1 MNIDFEKGNG
11 LVPVIV
17 QHYTTGEVLMSG
29 YGNRESMERCRETG
43 ELWLYSRSRQ
53 ELWHK
58 GATSGNTQRVVSIS
72 TDCDGDAV
80 LIRVAPAG
88 PICHTG
94 QRSCFSDNG
103 TTLRAL
109 SDTIAQ
115 RRTQPEPGSYT
126 NMLLAQQNLRLKK
139 LGEEAT
145 ELALAC
151 QSGDKQ
157 RIAEEAADVLYHT
170 LVACA
175 AEDVTLEDVL
185 ERLESRR
192 AKRRDRDGAE

>member
-1 MNIDFEKGNG
+1 MNIDFAKGNG

-17 QHYTTGEVLMSG
+17 QHYTTGEVLMAG
-29 YGNRESMERCRETG
+29 YGNQESMQRCRDTG

-58 GATSGNTQRVVSIS
+58 GATSGNTQRIISIT

-80 LIRVAPAG
+80 LMRVAPDG
-88 PICHTG
+88 PVCHTG
-94 QRSCFSDNG
+94 QRSCFTGQG

-115 RRTQPEPGSYT
+115 RKTHPEPGSYT
-126 NMLLAQQNLRLKK
+126 NTLLAQQNLRLKK

-151 QSGDKQ
+151 QTGEKE
-157 RIAEEAADVLYHT
+157 RIAEEAADLLYHT

-175 AEDVTLEDVL
+175 AEDVTLEAVL
-185 ERLESRR
+185 QRLESRR
-192 AKRRDRDGAE
+192 ATRRDRDDAE

>member
-1 MNIDFEKGNG
+1 MNIDFDKGNG
-11 LVPVIV
+11 LVAVIV
-17 QHYTTGEVLMSG
+17 QHFTTGEVLMAG
-29 YGNRESMERCRETG
+29 YGNRESMQRCRETG

-58 GATSGNTQRVVSIS
+58 GATSGNTQRVISIT

-80 LIRVAPAG
+80 LIRVAPDG

-94 QRSCFSDNG
+94 QRSCFSGDG
-103 TTLRAL
+103 PTLRAL
-109 SDTIAQ
+109 SDTIEQ
-115 RRTQPEPGSYT
+115 RKVQPEADSYT
-126 NMLLAQQNLRLKK
+126 NKLLEQQNLRLKK

-151 QSGDKQ
+151 QAGEKE
-157 RIAEEAADVLYHT
+157 RIAEEAADVIYHT

-175 AEDVTLEDVL
+175 AEDVTLQDVL
-185 ERLESRR
+185 QRLESRR